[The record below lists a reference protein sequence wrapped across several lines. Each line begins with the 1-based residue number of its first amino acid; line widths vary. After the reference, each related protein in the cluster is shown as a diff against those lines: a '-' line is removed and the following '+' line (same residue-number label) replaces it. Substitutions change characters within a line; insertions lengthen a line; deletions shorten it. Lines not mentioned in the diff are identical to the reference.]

1 MKLPFLMALFL
12 IIGLLPAGTFAS
24 EYRCEGKIISVGDT
38 SGELLMKCGEPDWK
52 QSHDEEIIETRDKDS
67 RHRII
72 ITVEEWTYN
81 LGPDRFMRVFKLQ
94 NGRVVDIWLGDY
106 GFAKEE
112 ANELQCSSLS
122 ISVGDSIADVVAK
135 CGEPAWKDK
144 QKETSWER
152 LDDGTAR
159 KVYITVEEWTYN
171 FGPDKFM
178 RILTFRN
185 GKVTNIQFGG
195 RGYEVKPNQDNE

>member
-1 MKLPFLMALFL
+1 MKITFLL
-12 IIGLLPAGTFAS
+12 IVFTLLSAVAVAGD
-24 EYRCEGKIISVGDT
+24 YCGEGKTIYIGDT
-38 SGELLMKCGEPDWK
+38 SSELIMKCGKPDWK
-52 QSHDEEIIETRDKDS
+52 QSHAEEIIETPDRDNK
-67 RHRII
+67 RHVRII
-72 ITVEEWTYN
+72 VEEWTYN
-81 LGPDRFMRVFKLQ
+81 LGPQRFMRVFKLQ
-94 NGRVVDIWLGDY
+94 NGKVVDIWLGDY

-144 QKETSWER
+144 RKETSRER
-152 LDDGTAR
+152 LDDGTVR
-159 KVYITVEEWTYN
+159 KVDITVEEWTYN

-195 RGYEVKPNQDNE
+195 RGYEEKPNQQEQ